1 MKEMKDN
8 NEWDER
14 DAVWD
19 LLGKAAPKEA
29 GGRFADDTLRAVKL
43 LPEADPW
50 WPKILSFS
58 PWVAAAACA
67 AFGAFVFLNPP
78 EATKSGGSPVA
89 TVTTAEEQWVQ
100 IEEVAEAEML
110 AAAAD
115 HLDSFS
121 DQELVSLIGF

>member
-1 MKEMKDN
+1 MKDN
-8 NEWDER
+8 NGWNER

-29 GGRFADDTLRAVKL
+29 SGRFADDTLRAVKL

-67 AFGAFVFLNPP
+67 AFAAFSFLNPP
-78 EATKSGGSPVA
+78 AETKAGRSPV
-89 TVTTAEEQWVQ
+89 VSLPSEDEQWVE

-115 HLDSFS
+115 HLDRFS
-121 DQELVSLIGF
+121 DQELVTLIGF

>member
-8 NEWDER
+8 NEWNEG
-14 DAVWD
+14 DATWD
-19 LLGKAAPKEA
+19 LLGKAAPREA

-50 WPKILSFS
+50 WPKILTFS
-58 PWVAAAACA
+58 PLAGLAACGVFA
-67 AFGAFVFLNPP
+67 AFVLMDHPKGAD
-78 EATKSGGSPVA
+78 GGESPVV
-89 TVTTAEEQWVQ
+89 TVSSAEEQWVQ

-115 HLDSFS
+115 HLDRFS